1 VNGIRL
7 FIQPPRAL
15 MIKTMIIKE
24 TSLLPGLSVTLPG
37 LALRQDLSGNRQD
50 FAAVLAASLGQ
61 DGTKVE
67 TELPQA
73 LQTAGLLAAPELP
86 EQAARLLQVEDPEDE
101 GRRLLPMDEPVIG
114 ATDPWQTA
122 AGNVLAVMIE
132 PDAALKQSSFDPD
145 RLRQVTGGPVETA
158 SPTRDRLAAP
168 AGTQQDLARHY
179 PSAVTGVPASETKGA
194 PAAVLAPA
202 ADAVLVTDELGTT
215 SRIPLNSDRSGS
227 SDPDLRNKAESA
239 PSSNQ
244 GLQRQQAVATQDA
257 ASASWSKAAR
267 ADFDA
272 AAVPPLLAQVTAFPS
287 ERAGPPPPAADA
299 VLVTDELGTTS
310 RIPLNS
316 DRSGSSDPDLRNKAE
331 SAPSS
336 NQGLQRQ
343 QAVVTQDA
351 ASASWSKTARAD
363 FDAAAVPPLL
373 AQATAFPS
381 ERAGPPQ
388 RFRPVDDTGTSSSS
402 MNAVPAPGAAEPLA
416 SPVLTETASES
427 GNLLF
432 KTALARQSQLPVGQD
447 YPATIASAMPLAEE
461 SDPLAAGGMSLEE
474 SLVTETAFLS
484 GKTATEGWLKEIGLN
499 VSGMVQGKLGRMSL
513 QLHPEELGALE
524 IEILTNDGTASFDF
538 VATQAGTRE
547 LLESSLPRL
556 RELLQQQ
563 GMQLGDAVVRDQ
575 AQQHHARDQQQSNP
589 GRPAMPGEEP
599 VTNPASIRQPRIDRT
614 ALIDAYA

>member
-1 VNGIRL
+1 MNGIRL

-37 LALRQDLSGNRQD
+37 PVLRQDLSGNRQD

-86 EQAARLLQVEDPEDE
+86 EQAARLLQVADPEEE

-122 AGNVLAVMIE
+122 AGNVLA
-132 PDAALKQSSFDPD
+132 
-145 RLRQVTGGPVETA
+145 
-158 SPTRDRLAAP
+158 
-168 AGTQQDLARHY
+168 GTQQHLARHY
-179 PSAVTGVPASETKGA
+179 LNAVTGVPASETKGA
-194 PAAVLAPA
+194 PAPVLAPA
-202 ADAVLVTDELGTT
+202 ADAVLGTDELGTT
-215 SRIPLNSDRSGS
+215 SRIPLNSDKSGRSEPDLRNKAESAPS
-227 SDPDLRNKAESA
+227 SNQGLQQQQANTVTGVPASETKGAPAPVLAPAADAVLVADELGTTSRIPLNSDKSGRSEPDLRNKAESA

-244 GLQRQQAVATQDA
+244 GLQRQQAFATQDV
-257 ASASWSKAAR
+257 ASASWPKA
-267 ADFDA
+267 
-272 AAVPPLLAQVTAFPS
+272 
-287 ERAGPPPPAADA
+287 
-299 VLVTDELGTTS
+299 
-310 RIPLNS
+310 
-316 DRSGSSDPDLRNKAE
+316 
-331 SAPSS
+331 
-336 NQGLQRQ
+336 
-343 QAVVTQDA
+343 
-351 ASASWSKTARAD
+351 ARAD

-388 RFRPVDDTGTSSSS
+388 RFRAIDHTGTSSSS
-402 MNAVPAPGAAEPLA
+402 MIAVPSPGAAELVA

-432 KTALARQSQLPVGQD
+432 KTALARQSQLPVGQE
-447 YPATIASAMPLAEE
+447 YAATIASAMPLAEE
-461 SDPLAAGGMSLEE
+461 SDALAAGGMSLEE
-474 SLVTETAFLS
+474 RLVTETAFLS
-484 GKTATEGWLKEIGLN
+484 GKTATESWLKEIGLN

-513 QLHPEELGALE
+513 QLHPAELGALE

-563 GMQLGDAVVRDQ
+563 GMQLGDALVRDQ
-575 AQQHHARDQQQSNP
+575 AQQHHARDQQQSNT

-599 VTNPASIRQPRIDRT
+599 VTNPAIIRQPRIDRT

>member
-86 EQAARLLQVEDPEDE
+86 EQAARLLQVADPEEE

-122 AGNVLAVMIE
+122 AGNVLA
-132 PDAALKQSSFDPD
+132 
-145 RLRQVTGGPVETA
+145 
-158 SPTRDRLAAP
+158 
-168 AGTQQDLARHY
+168 GTQQHLARHY
-179 PSAVTGVPASETKGA
+179 LNAVTGVPASETKGA

-257 ASASWSKAAR
+257 ASASWSKTAR
-267 ADFDA
+267 TDFDA

-287 ERAGPPPPAADA
+287 ERAGPP
-299 VLVTDELGTTS
+299 
-310 RIPLNS
+310 
-316 DRSGSSDPDLRNKAE
+316 
-331 SAPSS
+331 
-336 NQGLQRQ
+336 
-343 QAVVTQDA
+343 
-351 ASASWSKTARAD
+351 
-363 FDAAAVPPLL
+363 
-373 AQATAFPS
+373 
-381 ERAGPPQ
+381 Q
-388 RFRPVDDTGTSSSS
+388 RFRPVDHTGTSSSS
-402 MNAVPAPGAAEPLA
+402 MNAVPAPGAAELVA

-432 KTALARQSQLPVGQD
+432 KTALARQAQLPVGPE

-461 SDPLAAGGMSLEE
+461 SGALAAGGMSLEE
-474 SLVTETAFLS
+474 RLVTETAFLS

-499 VSGMVQGKLGRMSL
+499 VTGMVQGKLGRMSL
-513 QLHPEELGALE
+513 QLHPAELGALE

-575 AQQHHARDQQQSNP
+575 AQQQHARDQQQSNP

-599 VTNPASIRQPRIDRT
+599 VTDPASIRQPRIGRT